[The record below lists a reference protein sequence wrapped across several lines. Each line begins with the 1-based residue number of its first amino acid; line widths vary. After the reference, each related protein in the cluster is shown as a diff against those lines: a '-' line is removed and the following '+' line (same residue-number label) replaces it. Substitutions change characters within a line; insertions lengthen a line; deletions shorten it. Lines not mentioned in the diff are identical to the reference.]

1 MLMFIQELVPN
12 VNLEDMEVEF
22 KGILKEGKKK
32 TDDDREELEWLK
44 AICAFANTNGG
55 TIYVG
60 VDNQTHKILSLD
72 HETIDHLVLMVR
84 RLSTIHLDP
93 LPYIGFKPIAVPN
106 TLPTRY
112 VLAIKVQKPQQLPVV
127 LKYKGFMSA
136 YVRRFGCVSVAT
148 SEELR
153 NILYSSEE
161 IPFDSPIG
169 DEIFDPA
176 DFTYMFKLYESKHN
190 RPLTADMLISVGFM
204 DKEHHLC
211 RGAAFFKDDC
221 DDERTLLVATS
232 FPGLDKG
239 GLLLSHRETFKGNLL
254 KELEFAFNYVN
265 SHSFSGI
272 KKTELGAVPTY
283 SYPARSLTEA
293 IANAIGHRNYYLTG
307 SQIEVN
313 LFRDHLDIVSP
324 GSFVGGKWL
333 REETNLGVIPPV
345 RRNHVICRV
354 LGFYNYMD
362 TLGTGLDKIE
372 EDYERYGAEYKPRAS
387 SDDRCFI
394 LSLADLCYSGFAK
407 LGQAVRLANIDDL
420 SGKHDQKVLEYCYLY
435 SHTAKEIAEYLGIG
449 ASSYFRKNVLDRLV
463 EKGLLFSTD
472 ARGVTTYA
480 TNKTAVHLA

>member
-1 MLMFIQELVPN
+1 MYIQELVPN

-72 HETIDHLVLMVR
+72 HETVDHLVLMVR
-84 RLSTIHLDP
+84 RLSSIHLDP
-93 LPYIGFKPIAVPN
+93 LPYIDFQPIAVPD
-106 TLPTRY
+106 TLPARY
-112 VLAIKVQKPQQLPVV
+112 VLAIKVKKSRQLPVV

-136 YVRRFGCVSVAT
+136 YIRHFGCVAVAT

-153 NILYSSEE
+153 NMLYSSEE
-161 IPFDSPIG
+161 VPFDSPIG

-176 DFTYMFKLYESKHN
+176 EFTYMFELFQSKHK
-190 RPLTADMLISVGFM
+190 RPLTPDMLISVGFM
-204 DKEHHLC
+204 DKERHLC
-211 RGAAFFKDDC
+211 RGAALFKDDC

-232 FPGLDKG
+232 FPGFDKG

-272 KKTELGAVPTY
+272 KKTELGAEPTY
-283 SYPARSLTEA
+283 SYPPRALTEA
-293 IANAIGHRNYYLTG
+293 IANAIGHRNYYLAG

-324 GSFVGGKWL
+324 GSFIGGKWL
-333 REETNLGVIPPV
+333 REETDLGVIPPL
-345 RRNHVICRV
+345 RRNNVICNV
-354 LGFYNYMD
+354 LSFYNYMD
-362 TLGTGLDKIE
+362 MQGTGLDKIE
-372 EDYERYGAEYKPRAS
+372 EDYRLYGPEYQPRAN
-387 SDDRCFI
+387 SDDRCFA

-407 LGQAVRLANIDDL
+407 LSQTVRLAHIDDL
-420 SGKHDQKVLEYCYLY
+420 SGKHDQKVLEFCYLH
-435 SHTAKEIAEYLGIG
+435 SHTAKEIADYLGIG
-449 ASSYFRKNVLDRLV
+449 ASSYFRSNVLNRLV
-463 EKGLLFSTD
+463 EKGLLHSTD
-472 ARGVTTYA
+472 VRGVISYA
-480 TNKTAVHLA
+480 TNKTAVHVA